1 MTVLVIAEHDN
12 NNLKSSTLN
21 TITAATKFNDEI
33 HLIIL
38 GNSIDNLINNC
49 QSLQEVSK
57 ILKCDHE
64 KLENPIP
71 EIMAP
76 IISNIS
82 KNYTHILAP
91 ASTFGKNLLPRL
103 SALLDVTQISDVT
116 EIKNN
121 NTFVRPIYA
130 GNAISTVETNQ
141 PINLLTIRPTAFDK
155 CEESGGNA
163 STEEVQFLDNE
174 THTKFIG
181 REVSKS
187 DRPDLGNA
195 RVVVSG
201 GRGMENSDNFKLLY
215 DLADKL
221 NAAVGASR
229 AAVDSGYIGNEYQ
242 VGQTGKMVA
251 PELYIAVGIS
261 GAIQHLAGM
270 KDSKVIVAINKDAE
284 APIFGIADYGLSTDL
299 FQAIPEIIKELDL
312 LNKIES

>member
-12 NNLKSSTLN
+12 HNLKSSTLN

-76 IISNIS
+76 IIANIS

-141 PINLLTIRPTAFDK
+141 KINLLTIRPTAFDK

-163 STEEVQFLDNE
+163 STEEVQFLDSE